1 MTQQQPI
8 RQASKYRIVDQQ
20 INSQMS
26 DALQAV
32 KLAIPNQTTML
43 YTPEPPK
50 PQRERKEQD
59 ASQSPPIQSTSA
71 PTN

>member
-1 MTQQQPI
+1 
-8 RQASKYRIVDQQ
+8 
-20 INSQMS
+20 MS

-32 KLAIPNQTTML
+32 KLATPNQTTML

-50 PQRERKEQD
+50 PQRERKERD
-59 ASQSPPIQSTSA
+59 ASQSPPIQSTSV